1 MNQKKDL
8 IKNTII
14 ISIGKFSTKL
24 VSFLLLPLYTSIL
37 SKSEYGN
44 FDLLNTISIFL
55 IPIIT
60 LQMDE
65 AMFRFLIDAKDEND
79 KRKVF
84 SKTVI
89 FAILSSLVWALII
102 FLVGTIVGYK
112 YTHWLI
118 FYCISSV
125 VYTIASAFSR
135 GEGNF
140 KLYSFLAFCSS
151 ILNILLNILFV
162 AILRIGLN
170 GLFLAYIISSTLVG
184 LYGLYRLKAY
194 RYITFKY
201 KYKGVMREM
210 IKYSLPLVPNSVSW
224 SLISLSNR
232 LIITSQL
239 GIGFNGIYSVSNK
252 FPTIINTCYGFF
264 NTSWRESA
272 SKAVKTDS
280 RDSFYKSVYLNLK
293 RFLLGVSI
301 MMIALLPFIFNLLV
315 NKNYNDAYNYI
326 PFMIISIYFTNMASF
341 SSGIFAAY
349 KDTKI
354 LAPTT
359 IIGTIIS
366 ITFNI
371 LLINKI
377 GLFAPVFGTMLA
389 YFILYIYRNYKLRKY
404 IVLPKDEYL
413 VSHILTVIVLM
424 WLYFQNSVWWH
435 LLGLVIGTGYTFYI
449 NKGFIKEIFNKKNYG
464 FLNRFKKKQD

>member
-1 MNQKKDL
+1 MKEKRDL
-8 IKNTII
+8 IKNTLI

-24 VSFLLLPLYTSIL
+24 VTFLLLPLYTSIL
-37 SKSEYGN
+37 STSEYGE

-55 IPIIT
+55 IPVIT

-65 AMFRFLIDAKDEND
+65 AMFRFLIDAKDDND

-89 FAILSSLVWALII
+89 FAILSSLAWALII
-102 FLVGTIVGYK
+102 LLVGTIVGYS
-112 YTHWLI
+112 YTCWLI

-125 VYTIASAFSR
+125 IYTIASAFSR

-151 ILNILLNILFV
+151 ILNILLNVIFIAV
-162 AILRIGLN
+162 LRIGLN

-201 KYKGVMREM
+201 KYKGVMLEM
-210 IKYSLPLVPNSVSW
+210 IKYALPLVPNSVSW

-232 LIITSQL
+232 LMITSQL
-239 GIGFNGIYSVSNK
+239 GIGYNGIYSVSNK

-272 SKAVKTDS
+272 SKAVKNDNKNE
-280 RDSFYKSVYLNLK
+280 FYKSVYLNLK

-301 MMIALLPFIFNLLV
+301 MMIALLPFVFNILV
-315 NKNYNDAYNYI
+315 NKNYNESYTYI

-359 IIGTIIS
+359 IVGTIIS
-366 ITFNI
+366 ILFN
-371 LLINKI
+371 LLFIKKI
-377 GLFAPVFGTMLA
+377 GLFAPVLGTMLA
-389 YFILYIYRNYKLRKY
+389 YFMLYIYRNYKLRKY
-404 IVLPKDEYL
+404 IVLPKDKYL
-413 VSHILTVIVLM
+413 PYHVLIIGILFVL
-424 WLYFQNSVWWH
+424 YYQNIWCN
-435 LLGLVIGTGYTFYI
+435 LLGLVIGTCYAIYI
-449 NKGFIKEIFNKKNYG
+449 NRFFIKGIFNKKN
-464 FLNRFKKKQD
+464 FSFINKFKHKA

>member
-65 AMFRFLIDAKDEND
+65 AMFRFLIDAKDDD

-84 SKTVI
+84 SQSVI
-89 FAILSSLVWALII
+89 FIVLSSIVWSLII
-102 FLVGTIVGYK
+102 LLAGTIVGYR

-125 VYTIASAFSR
+125 IYTIASAFSR

-151 ILNILLNILFV
+151 VLNILLNVIFIAVLH
-162 AILRIGLN
+162 IGLS

-194 RYITFKY
+194 RYITLKSQN
-201 KYKGVMREM
+201 KDEMKEM

-239 GIGFNGIYSVSNK
+239 GIGYNGIYSVSNK

-272 SKAVKTDS
+272 SKAVKTES

-315 NKNYNDAYNYI
+315 NKNYNEAYNYI
-326 PFMIISIYFTNMASF
+326 PFMIISIYFTNMANF

-366 ITFNI
+366 IVFNI

-389 YFILYIYRNYKLRKY
+389 YFIVYLYRNYKLKKY
-404 IVLPKDEYL
+404 VILPKDEYL
-413 VSHILTVIVLM
+413 MSHILTIGVLL
-424 WLYFQNSVWWH
+424 WIYFQNNIWWH
-435 LLGLVIGTGYTFYI
+435 LLGLMIGIGYAFYI
-449 NKGFIKEIFNKKNYG
+449 NKSFVKAIFNKNNYS
-464 FLNRFKKKQD
+464 FLNRFKRQKNS

>member
-24 VSFLLLPLYTSIL
+24 VTFLLLPLYTSIL
-37 SKSEYGN
+37 STSEYGQ

-65 AMFRFLIDAKDEND
+65 AMFRFLIDAKDDND

-89 FAILSSLVWALII
+89 FAILSMIAWSIII
-102 FLVGTIVGYK
+102 FIVGSLLK
-112 YTHWLI
+112 YQYTLWLI
-118 FYCISSV
+118 FYCASSV
-125 VYTIASAFSR
+125 LYTLASAFSR
-135 GEGNF
+135 GEGKF

-151 ILNILLNILFV
+151 ILNICLNILFI
-162 AILRIGLN
+162 AILRLGLT
-170 GLFLAYIISSTLVG
+170 GLFLAYIISSILVG
-184 LYGLYRLKAY
+184 LYGLYKLKAY
-194 RYITFKY
+194 KYITFKY
-201 KYKGVMREM
+201 KYKGTTREM
-210 IKYSLPLVPNSVSW
+210 IKYALPLVPNSVSW

-239 GIGFNGIYSVSNK
+239 GISYNGIYSVSNK

-272 SKAVKTDS
+272 SRAVNSED
-280 RDSFYKSVYLNLK
+280 RNAFYRSVYLNLK

-301 MMIALLPFIFNLLV
+301 MMISIMPLIFNLLV
-315 NKNYNDAYNYI
+315 NKNYNDSYTYI
-326 PFMIISIYFTNMASF
+326 PFMIISIYFTNMSSF
-341 SSGIFAAY
+341 CSGIFAAY

-359 IIGTIIS
+359 IIATIIS

-371 LLINKI
+371 LFINKI
-377 GLFAPVFGTMLA
+377 GLFAPVFGTLIA
-389 YFILYIYRNYKLRKY
+389 YFVLNLYRNYKLKKY
-404 IVLPKDEYL
+404 VALPRDEYL
-413 VSHILTVIVLM
+413 PYNILVVGLLM
-424 WLYFQNSVWWH
+424 VLYFQKSIWLH
-435 LLGLVIGTGYTFYI
+435 LLALVIGTLYTIYI
-449 NKGFIKEIFNKKNYG
+449 NKSFLREIFNKKNYK
-464 FLNRFKKKQD
+464 FLDRFKRKV

>member
-1 MNQKKDL
+1 MKEKRDL

-24 VSFLLLPLYTSIL
+24 VTFLLLPLYTSIL
-37 SKSEYGN
+37 STSEYGE

-55 IPIIT
+55 IPVIT

-65 AMFRFLIDAKDEND
+65 AMFRFLIDAKDDND

-89 FAILSSLVWALII
+89 FTIFSSILWAILI
-102 FLVGTIVGYK
+102 FIFGTLLNYQ
-112 YTHWLI
+112 YTTWLI

-125 VYTIASAFSR
+125 IYTIASAFSR

-140 KLYSFLAFCSS
+140 KLYSFLAFLSS
-151 ILNILLNILFV
+151 VLNIILNIIFI
-162 AILRIGLN
+162 AILRIGLT
-170 GLFLAYIISSTLVG
+170 GLFLAYILSSILVG
-184 LYGLYRLKAY
+184 LYGLWRLKAY

-210 IKYSLPLVPNSVSW
+210 IKYAIPLVPNSVSW

-239 GIGFNGIYSVSNK
+239 GVSFNGIYSVSNK

-272 SKAVKTDS
+272 SKAVNSDN
-280 RDSFYKSVYLNLK
+280 RNDFYKSVYLNLK

-301 MMIALLPFIFNLLV
+301 IMISLMPFIFNILV
-315 NKNYNDAYNYI
+315 NKNYSDAYTYI
-326 PFMIISIYFTNMASF
+326 PFMIISIYFTNMSSF

-359 IIGTIIS
+359 IVGTIIS
-366 ITFNI
+366 IVFNI
-371 LLINKI
+371 LFIKKI
-377 GLFAPVFGTMLA
+377 GLFAPVLGTMLA
-389 YFILYIYRNYKLRKY
+389 YFVLYIYRNYKLRKY
-404 IVLPKDEYL
+404 IVLPKDKDLPYNVL
-413 VSHILTVIVLM
+413 IIGILFVL
-424 WLYFQNSVWWH
+424 YYQNILLN
-435 LLGLVIGTGYTFYI
+435 LLGLVIGICYAIYI
-449 NKGFIKEIFNKKNYG
+449 NLGLIKGIFNRKKWG
-464 FLNRFKKKQD
+464 FLNRFKHKTE

>member
-1 MNQKKDL
+1 MNQKKEL

-37 SKSEYGN
+37 STSEYGQ

-55 IPIIT
+55 IPVIT

-65 AMFRFLIDAKDEND
+65 AMFRFLIDANDDND
-79 KRKVF
+79 KRKIF
-84 SKTVI
+84 SKTVLFVI
-89 FAILSSLVWALII
+89 MSSLVWATII
-102 FLVGTIVGYK
+102 FLIGTIVNYK
-112 YTHWLI
+112 YTIWLI

-125 VYTIASAFSR
+125 IYTIASGFSR

-151 ILNILLNILFV
+151 ILNIVLNILFIAV
-162 AILRIGLN
+162 FKFGLT
-170 GLFLAYIISSTLVG
+170 GLFLAYIISSVLVG
-184 LYGLYRLKAY
+184 LYGLWRLKAY
-194 RYITFKY
+194 RYITLKY

-232 LIITSQL
+232 LIITNQL
-239 GIGFNGIYSVSNK
+239 GISYNGIYSVSNK

-272 SKAVKTDS
+272 SRAVKTDE
-280 RDSFYKSVYLNLK
+280 RNDFYKSVYLNLK

-301 MMIALLPFIFNLLV
+301 IMIAILPFIFNILV
-315 NKNYNDAYNYI
+315 NKNYQESYIYI
-326 PFMIISIYFTNMASF
+326 PFMIISIYFTNMSSF

-359 IIGTIIS
+359 IVATIIS

-371 LLINKI
+371 LFINKI
-377 GLFAPVFGTMLA
+377 GLFAPVIGTMLA
-389 YFILYIYRNYKLRKY
+389 YFVLNLYRNYKLRKY
-404 IVLPKDEYL
+404 IVLPKDKYMPYNIFVIGLLLIFYYQEN
-413 VSHILTVIVLM
+413 IL
-424 WLYFQNSVWWH
+424 FH
-435 LLGLVIGTGYTFYI
+435 LLALFIGTGYTIYI
-449 NKGFIKEIFNKKNYG
+449 NKSFLKSIFDKRN
-464 FLNRFKKKQD
+464 FKFMTKFRRKA

>member
-24 VSFLLLPLYTSIL
+24 VTFLLLPLYTSIL
-37 SKSEYGN
+37 STSEYGQ

-65 AMFRFLIDAKDEND
+65 AMFRFLIDAKDDSD

-89 FAILSSLVWALII
+89 FAILSMLLWSIII
-102 FLVGTIVGYK
+102 FIVGSLLNYQ
-112 YTHWLI
+112 YTLWLI
-118 FYCISSV
+118 FYCASSV
-125 VYTIASAFSR
+125 LYTLASAFSR
-135 GEGNF
+135 GEGKF

-151 ILNILLNILFV
+151 ILNICLNILFI
-162 AILRIGLN
+162 AILRLGLI
-170 GLFLAYIISSTLVG
+170 GLFLAYIISSIVVG

-194 RYITFKY
+194 KYITFKY
-201 KYKGVMREM
+201 KYKGTTREM
-210 IKYSLPLVPNSVSW
+210 IKYALPLVPNSVSW
-224 SLISLSNR
+224 ALISLSNR

-239 GIGFNGIYSVSNK
+239 GISSNGIYSVSNK

-272 SKAVKTDS
+272 SRAVNSED
-280 RDSFYKSVYLNLK
+280 RNAFYRSVYLNLK

-301 MMIALLPFIFNLLV
+301 MMIAVMPLIFNLLV
-315 NKNYNDAYNYI
+315 NKNYNESYTYI
-326 PFMIISIYFTNMASF
+326 PFMIISIYFTNMSSF
-341 SSGIFAAY
+341 CSGIFAAY

-359 IIGTIIS
+359 IIATTIS

-371 LLINKI
+371 LFINKI
-377 GLFAPVFGTMLA
+377 GLFAPVFGTLIA
-389 YFILYIYRNYKLRKY
+389 YFVLNLYRNYKLRKY
-404 IVLPKDEYL
+404 IILPRDVYL
-413 VSHILTVIVLM
+413 PYNILIVSLLLFLYYQKSI
-424 WLYFQNSVWWH
+424 WLH
-435 LLGLVIGTGYTFYI
+435 LLALVIGSLYTVYI
-449 NKGFIKEIFNKKNYG
+449 NKSFLREIFNRKNYK
-464 FLNRFKKKQD
+464 FLDKFKRKA

>member
-1 MNQKKDL
+1 MNQKKAL

-24 VSFLLLPLYTSIL
+24 VTFLLLPLYTSIL
-37 SKSEYGN
+37 STSEYGQ

-55 IPIIT
+55 IPVIT

-65 AMFRFLIDAKDEND
+65 AMFRFLIDAKDDND

-89 FAILSSLVWALII
+89 FAIFSSIVWSII
-102 FLVGTIVGYK
+102 ILIVGKILNYQ
-112 YTHWLI
+112 YTIWLI

-135 GEGNF
+135 GEGKF
-140 KLYSFLAFCSS
+140 KLYSFLAFLSS
-151 ILNILLNILFV
+151 ILNIVLNIVFI
-162 AILRIGLN
+162 AILKIGLN
-170 GLFLAYIISSTLVG
+170 GLFLAYIISSIFVG
-184 LYGLYRLKAY
+184 LYGLWRLKAY
-194 RYITFKY
+194 RYVTFKY
-201 KYKGVMREM
+201 KYKGVMLEM
-210 IKYSLPLVPNSVSW
+210 IKYAVPLVPSSVSW

-232 LIITSQL
+232 LIITSGL
-239 GIGFNGIYSVSNK
+239 GISYNGIYSVSNK

-272 SKAVKTDS
+272 SKVVNNDD

-301 MMIALLPFIFNLLV
+301 MMIALLPFVFNILV
-315 NKNYNDAYNYI
+315 NKNYSEAYRYI

-349 KDTKI
+349 KDTRI

-359 IIGTIIS
+359 IIATIIS
-366 ITFNI
+366 ILFN
-371 LLINKI
+371 LLFINKI
-377 GLFAPVFGTMLA
+377 GLFAPVLGTLIA
-389 YFILYIYRNYKLRKY
+389 YMVLYIYRNYKLKKY
-404 IVLPKDEYL
+404 IILPKDRYL
-413 VSHILTVIVLM
+413 TYNILIVIILM
-424 WLYFQNSVWWH
+424 FLYYKSIIWN
-435 LLGLVIGTGYTFYI
+435 LLGLVIAICYSIYI
-449 NKGFIKEIFNKKNYG
+449 NRSFIKSIFNKDN
-464 FLNRFKKKQD
+464 LRFFKSKK

>member
-24 VSFLLLPLYTSIL
+24 VSFLLLPLYTSLL
-37 SKSEYGN
+37 STSEYGE
-44 FDLLNTISIFL
+44 FDLLNIISIFL
-55 IPIIT
+55 IPVIT

-65 AMFRFLIDAKDEND
+65 AMFRFLIDAKDDND
-79 KRKVF
+79 KRKIF

-89 FAILSSLVWALII
+89 FAILSCFVWALII
-102 FLVGTIVGYK
+102 LLVGTLLNYK
-112 YTHWLI
+112 YTLWLI

-125 VYTIASAFSR
+125 VYTIASGFSR

-151 ILNILLNILFV
+151 ILNIGLNILFI
-162 AILRIGLN
+162 AILKIGLN
-170 GLFLAYIISSTLVG
+170 GLFLAYIISSVLVG
-184 LYGLYRLKAY
+184 LYGLWKLKAY

-239 GIGFNGIYSVSNK
+239 GISANGIYSVSNK

-272 SKAVKTDS
+272 SKAVKNDDRNT
-280 RDSFYKSVYLNLK
+280 FYKSVYLNLK

-301 MMIALLPFIFNLLV
+301 MMIAFLPIIFNLLV
-315 NKNYNDAYNYI
+315 NNNYQESYTYI

-359 IIGTIIS
+359 IVGTIIS
-366 ITFNI
+366 ITFNF
-371 LLINKI
+371 LLIGKI
-377 GLFAPVFGTMLA
+377 GLFAPVFGTMLS
-389 YFILYIYRNYKLRKY
+389 YFVLCLYRNYKLRKY
-404 IVLPKDEYL
+404 IVLPRDKYL
-413 VSHILTVIVLM
+413 PLNILVIVILII
-424 WLYFQNSVWWH
+424 LYYQTTILWH
-435 LLGLVIGTGYTFYI
+435 LLGIIIGTSYTIYI
-449 NKGFIKEIFNKKNYG
+449 NKSFLREIFNRKNYN
-464 FLNRFKKKQD
+464 FLNRFKRKSE

>member
-24 VSFLLLPLYTSIL
+24 VTFLLLPLYTSIL
-37 SKSEYGN
+37 STSEYGQ

-65 AMFRFLIDAKDEND
+65 AMFRFLIDAKDDGD

-89 FAILSSLVWALII
+89 FAILSMFLWSIII
-102 FLVGTIVGYK
+102 FIVGSLLNYQ
-112 YTHWLI
+112 YTLWLI
-118 FYCISSV
+118 FYCASSV
-125 VYTIASAFSR
+125 LYTLASAFSR
-135 GEGNF
+135 GEGKF

-151 ILNILLNILFV
+151 ILNICLNILFI
-162 AILRIGLN
+162 AILRLGLI
-170 GLFLAYIISSTLVG
+170 GLFLAYIISSILVG

-194 RYITFKY
+194 KYITFKY
-201 KYKGVMREM
+201 KYKGTTREM
-210 IKYSLPLVPNSVSW
+210 IKYALPLVPNSVSW
-224 SLISLSNR
+224 ALISLSNR

-239 GIGFNGIYSVSNK
+239 GISSNGIYSVSNK

-272 SKAVKTDS
+272 SRAVNSED
-280 RDSFYKSVYLNLK
+280 RNAFYRSVYLNLK

-301 MMIALLPFIFNLLV
+301 MMLAVMPLIFNLLV
-315 NKNYNDAYNYI
+315 NKNYNESYTYI
-326 PFMIISIYFTNMASF
+326 PFMIISIYFTNMSSF
-341 SSGIFAAY
+341 CSGIFAAY

-359 IIGTIIS
+359 IIATTIS

-371 LLINKI
+371 LFINKI
-377 GLFAPVFGTMLA
+377 GLFAPVFGTLIA
-389 YFILYIYRNYKLRKY
+389 YFVLNLYRNYKLRKY
-404 IVLPKDEYL
+404 IILPRDVYL
-413 VSHILTVIVLM
+413 PYNILIVSLLLFLYYQKSI
-424 WLYFQNSVWWH
+424 WLH
-435 LLGLVIGTGYTFYI
+435 LLALVIGSLYTVYI
-449 NKGFIKEIFNKKNYG
+449 NKSFLREIFNRKNYK
-464 FLNRFKKKQD
+464 FLDKFKRKV